1 MATLPRSNTSAFL
14 QNIQWIAKPH
24 EFFERNAAELGHTF
38 RVNIASPGGLIWTSD
53 PALIQE
59 ILTQDENGRYTA
71 PGEVNAMLAPL
82 LGDRSMIMLSGAEHR
97 RHRKLTMPA
106 FHGERMRAYTE
117 AILSATRK
125 AFERI
130 PLGEVF
136 MTRAVMQEITMDV
149 ILTAVFGLQ
158 ADDRENDRFSR
169 IKLIVTNMLEML
181 ASPLSVSVLFFPIL
195 QQDWGT
201 WSPWGRFLEQ
211 RQQLNTLLFAEIAD
225 RRANPDPSRN
235 DVLNMLLDT
244 RDESG
249 ETLTDEELRD
259 ELMTMLS
266 AGHETTATALAWATY
281 WIHHDR
287 QVYANLIDELG
298 AIDIDADPMTV
309 FRLPYLTAVC
319 NETLRI
325 YPVAMLTF
333 PRTPIEPLEFG
344 GYPIEPGDLLMGSIY
359 LLHHNPDIYTDS
371 KTFNPDRFLDR
382 QYSPFEFMPFGAGS
396 RRCLGMAL
404 AQFEMKL
411 VLAALLQGWTLELAE
426 KTPVVPQRRGV
437 TLGPKGGVPAK
448 LTGTRL
454 ARVPQGAATIAG

>member
-1 MATLPRSNTSAFL
+1 MATLPQPTTPTLL
-14 QNIQWIAKPH
+14 QNIHWIARPH
-24 EFFERNAAELGHTF
+24 EFLERNAAELGTTF
-38 RVNIASPGGLIWTSD
+38 RVNIANPKGLIWTSD

-71 PGEVNAMLAPL
+71 PGEVNVTLAPL
-82 LGDRSMIMLSGAEHR
+82 LGDRSMIMLSGSEHR

-125 AFERI
+125 AFGRI
-130 PLGEVF
+130 PSGDIF

-158 ADDRENDRFSR
+158 ADDRGNDRFAR
-169 IKLIVTNMLEML
+169 IKPIVTNMLDML

-211 RQQLNTLLFAEIAD
+211 RKQLDTLLFAEIAD

-244 RDESG
+244 RDEDG
-249 ETLTDEELRD
+249 ETLTDDELRD
-259 ELMTMLS
+259 ELMTMLF

-281 WIHHDR
+281 WIHNDR
-287 QVYANLIDELG
+287 QIYANLIDELG
-298 AIDIDADPMTV
+298 MIDIDADPMTV

-344 GYPIEPGDLLMGSIY
+344 GYPIAPGDLLMASIY
-359 LLHHNPDIYTDS
+359 LLHHNPTIYPDS

-437 TLGPKGGVPAK
+437 TLGPKGGVLAK
-448 LTGTRL
+448 LTGVRS
-454 ARVPQGAATIAG
+454 ARVQQSAAAIVG

>member
-1 MATLPRSNTSAFL
+1 MATLPQPSTPAFL
-14 QNIQWIAKPH
+14 QTLHWIAKPH
-24 EFFERNAAELGHTF
+24 EFFERTAAALGTTF
-38 RVNIASPGGLIWTSD
+38 RVKIASAEGLIWTAD
-53 PALIQE
+53 PTLIQE

-71 PGEVNAMLAPL
+71 PGDVNAMLAPL

-117 AILSATRK
+117 AILAATRQ
-125 AFERI
+125 AFGRI
-130 PLGEVF
+130 PHGQVF
-136 MTRAVMQEITMDV
+136 TTREVMQEITMDV

-158 ADDRENDRFSR
+158 ADDRSNDRFAR
-169 IKLIVTNMLEML
+169 IKPIVTNMLEML
-181 ASPLSVSVLFFPIL
+181 ASPLSVSVLFFPTL
-195 QQDWGT
+195 QQDLGT
-201 WSPWGRFLEQ
+201 WSPWGRFLAQ
-211 RQQLNTLLFAEIAD
+211 RRQLDALLFAEIAE

-249 ETLTDEELRD
+249 DTLTDEELRD
-259 ELMTMLS
+259 ELMTMLF

-281 WIHHDR
+281 WIHRDR
-287 QVYANLIDELG
+287 QVYTQLLDEIGTIDLK
-298 AIDIDADPMTV
+298 ADPLTV

-344 GYPIEPGDLLMGSIY
+344 GHPIVPGDLLMASIY
-359 LLHHNPDIYTDS
+359 LLHHNPAIYPDS

-411 VLAALLQGWTLELAE
+411 VLAALLQGWTLELANQI
-426 KTPVVPQRRGV
+426 PVVPQRRGV
-437 TLGPKGGVPAK
+437 TLGPKGGVLAK
-448 LTGTRL
+448 LTG
-454 ARVPQGAATIAG
+454 ARSVQVSQDAAAIMG

>member
-1 MATLPRSNTSAFL
+1 MATLPQPTTPAFL
-14 QNIQWIAKPH
+14 QTLHWIAQPDA
-24 EFFERNAAELGHTF
+24 FFERTAADLGTTF
-38 RVNIASPGGLIWTSD
+38 RVKIANPAGLIWTSD
-53 PALIQE
+53 PTLIQE

-117 AILSATRK
+117 AILTATRQ
-125 AFERI
+125 AFGRI
-130 PLGEVF
+130 PHGSVF
-136 MTRAVMQEITMDV
+136 TTRDVMQAITMDV

-158 ADDRENDRFSR
+158 ADDRHNDRFAR
-169 IKLIVTNMLEML
+169 IKPIVTTMLDML

-195 QQDWGT
+195 QQDLGA
-201 WSPWGRFLEQ
+201 WSPWGRFLAQ
-211 RQQLNTLLFAEIAD
+211 RRQLDTLLFAEIAE

-244 RDESG
+244 RDEYG

-259 ELMTMLS
+259 ELMTMLF

-281 WIHHDR
+281 WIHRDR
-287 QVYANLIDELG
+287 QVYTQLIDELST
-298 AIDIDADPMTV
+298 IDIDTDPMTV

-333 PRTPIEPLEFG
+333 PRTPIEPVEFSG
-344 GYPIEPGDLLMGSIY
+344 ERIEPGELLMGSIY
-359 LLHHNPDIYTDS
+359 LLHHNPAIYPDS

-411 VLAALLQGWTLELAE
+411 VLAALLQGWTLELAD
-426 KTPVVPQRRGV
+426 KAPVVPQRRGV
-437 TLGPKGGVPAK
+437 TLGPKGGVLAK
-448 LTGTRL
+448 LTGTRSVL
-454 ARVPQGAATIAG
+454 VHQDAAAIVG

>member
-1 MATLPRSNTSAFL
+1 MATLPRVTTPTL
-14 QNIQWIAKPH
+14 IQTLQWIANPTQ
-24 EFFERNAAELGHTF
+24 FLERNAAEFGSTF
-38 RVNIASPGGLIWTSD
+38 RVQLADSGELIWTAEPD
-53 PALIQE
+53 LLQE
-59 ILTQDENGRYTA
+59 LLTQDENGRYTA
-71 PGEVNAMLAPL
+71 PGEVNAILAPL
-82 LGDRSMIMLSGAEHR
+82 LGDRSMIMISGTEHR

-106 FHGERMRAYTE
+106 FHGERMRAYTDT
-117 AILSATRK
+117 ILAATRH
-125 AFERI
+125 AFGQV
-130 PLGEVF
+130 PQGEVF
-136 MTRAVMQEITMDV
+136 TVRDVMQDITMDV

-158 ADDRENDRFSR
+158 SGEQESGRYAE
-169 IKLIVTNMLEML
+169 IKPLIAKTLNLL
-181 ASPLSVSVLFFPIL
+181 ASPIAASMLFFPIL

-211 RQQLNTLLFAEIAD
+211 RHRLDALLLAEIAD

-249 ETLTDEELRD
+249 ETLTDGELRD
-259 ELMTMLS
+259 ELMTMLF

-281 WIHHDR
+281 WIHRDR
-287 QVYANLIDELG
+287 RVYNQLVEELG
-298 AIDIDADPMTV
+298 TIDLNADPLTA

-333 PRTPIEPLEFG
+333 PRTPIEPVELG
-344 GYPIEPGDLLMGSIY
+344 GYPIEPNDFVMGSIY
-359 LLHHNPDIYTDS
+359 LLHHNPDIYPDS

-411 VLAALLQGWTLELAE
+411 VLAALLQSWTLELAE
-426 KTPVVPQRRGV
+426 VTPVVPQRRGI
-437 TLGPKGGVPAK
+437 TLGPKGGVLAK
-448 LTGTRL
+448 LTGTRSVL
-454 ARVPQGAATIAG
+454 PVCC